1 MPRSVEQWKLSGDR
15 ADARDVL
22 ADAPNEPRDRRD
34 AGVPKQEELKH
45 APGTQIMTIDDAPAN
60 AVVTPA
66 SNPSA
71 SNPPRAASLLQRLLS
86 ACTCGS
92 RQGENCDAL
101 AKLLQ

>member
-66 SNPSA
+66 SNP
-71 SNPPRAASLLQRLLS
+71 PRAASLLQRLLS

-92 RQGENCDAL
+92 RQGENSDAL

>member
-15 ADARDVL
+15 ADTRDVL

-60 AVVTPA
+60 TVVTP
-66 SNPSA
+66 A
-71 SNPPRAASLLQRLLS
+71 SNPPRAASLLQRLLF

-92 RQGENCDAL
+92 RQGENSDAL
-101 AKLLQ
+101 TKLLQ

>member
-1 MPRSVEQWKLSGDR
+1 MPRSVAEWKLSGDR

-22 ADAPNEPRDRRD
+22 AEASNEPRNQRD
-34 AGVPKQEELKH
+34 AGVSKQEELKH

-60 AVVTPA
+60 TAVAP
-66 SNPSA
+66 A

-92 RQGENCDAL
+92 RQGENSGASG
-101 AKLLQ
+101 KLLQ